1 MKLQSSK
8 YNISV
13 NQKNVVYTSDRLV
26 SNMLSCVKDEI
37 ERIDARVLEP
47 ACGDGN
53 FLDAILRN
61 KLNSVVKKY
70 SHSRIDFE
78 FYILRALMSLYG
90 VEIESDTV
98 KICQHRLVQTTKDF
112 YCQEYDEQQ
121 WEKFFPIVE
130 YVINTNILCG
140 DALSLTNPNDEKP
153 IVFAEWSFLGA
164 YKVKRRDFV
173 YEQLINQA
181 DNAEIVVSDRNTEG
195 FIPKP
200 IRDYPIVKIFNILS
214 YAKI

>member
-1 MKLQSSK
+1 MKGKKS
-8 YNISV
+8 YSV
-13 NQKNVVYTSDRLV
+13 NENQQNVVYTPDRLV
-26 SNMLSCVKDEI
+26 SNMLSCIKDEI
-37 ERIDARVLEP
+37 ERIDSRVLEP

-53 FLDAILRN
+53 FLDAILGN

-70 SHSRIDFE
+70 SHSRVDFE

-98 KICQHRLVQTTKDF
+98 KICQHRLALTTKEF

>member
-1 MKLQSSK
+1 MKMTINT
-8 YNISV
+8 YNIKD
-13 NQKNVVYTSDRLV
+13 NQKNVVFTSEKLV

-53 FLDAILRN
+53 FLDTILRK

-90 VEIESDTV
+90 VEIESNSV
-98 KICQHRLVQTTKDF
+98 KICKCRLVLTTREF

-121 WEKFFPIVE
+121 WERLLPIIE
-130 YVINTNILCG
+130 YVVDTNILCG
-140 DALSLTNPNDEKP
+140 DALSLINPNDGKS
-153 IVFAEWSFLGA
+153 IVFAEWSFLSA

-181 DNAEIVVSDRNTEG
+181 DDAEIVVSDRNIEG

-200 IRDYPIVKIFNILS
+200 IKDYPIVKIFNILS

>member
-1 MKLQSSK
+1 MINNTCK
-8 YNISV
+8 YNIED
-13 NQKNVVYTSDRLV
+13 NLKNVVYTSSKLV
-26 SNMLSCVKDEI
+26 SDMLSCVTDEI

-53 FLDAILRN
+53 FLDAILRK

-90 VEIESDTV
+90 VEIENNTV
-98 KICQHRLVQTTKDF
+98 KICRTRLVDTAKEF
-112 YCQEYDEQQ
+112 YCKEYNIVQF
-121 WEKFFPIVE
+121 EKFLPLIE

-140 DALSLTNPNDEKP
+140 DALSLTNPNDGQP
-153 IVFAEWSFLGA
+153 IEFAEWSFLGS
-164 YKVKRRDFV
+164 YKVKRRDFI
-173 YEQLINQA
+173 YEQLIYKS
-181 DNAEIVVSDRNTEG
+181 DNSEVVISDRNTEG

-214 YAKI
+214 YATI

>member
-1 MKLQSSK
+1 MQEST
-8 YNISV
+8 YNIEE
-13 NQKNVVYTSDRLV
+13 NLKNVVYTSDRLV

-61 KLNSVVKKY
+61 KLNTVVKKY
-70 SHSRIDFE
+70 SHSRVDFE

-90 VEIESDTV
+90 VEIAEDTV
-98 KICQHRLVQTTKDF
+98 KVCQRRLVHTTKEF
-112 YCQEYDEQQ
+112 YCQEYDEQK
-121 WEKFFPIVE
+121 WENLLPIIE
-130 YVINTNILCG
+130 YVIGTNILCG
-140 DALSLTNPNDEKP
+140 DALSLTNPNNGKP

-173 YEQLINQA
+173 YEHLINL
-181 DNAEIVVSDRNTEG
+181 DNDAEHVVSDRNIEG
-195 FIPKP
+195 FIPRP
-200 IRDYPIVKIFNILS
+200 TRDYPIVKIFNLLS